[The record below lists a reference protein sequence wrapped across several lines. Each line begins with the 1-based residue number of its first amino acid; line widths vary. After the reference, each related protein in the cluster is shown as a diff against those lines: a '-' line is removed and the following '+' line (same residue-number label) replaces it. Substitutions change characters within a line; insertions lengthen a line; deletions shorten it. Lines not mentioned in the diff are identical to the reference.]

1 MAKSKLLQKAYAV
14 ETPDEVNDLYHDWA
28 ESYDQD
34 LLSQDL
40 DYVAPQEA
48 VQIFKSHFTQTSA
61 AILDVG
67 CGTGL
72 SGLALANAGFTQIDG
87 IDLSPAMLEQAR
99 QKKVYQTLQQAD
111 LLKGIELPDNHYQ
124 AALSVG
130 TFTHGHVGPDAIK
143 EVLRIIKPDGLF
155 CLTVNE
161 GVFDKM
167 DYPSALKQLEQAG
180 LCSLCDITDAD
191 YLRGEGIRSK
201 VVSLHAR

>member
-14 ETPDEVNDLYHDWA
+14 ETPDEVNDLYQDWA
-28 ESYDQD
+28 QSYDQD

-48 VQIFKSHFTQTSA
+48 VRIFKTHFTKTSA
-61 AILDVG
+61 SILDVG

-72 SGLALANAGFTQIDG
+72 SGTALVKAGFTHIDG

-99 QKKVYQTLQQAD
+99 LKKVYQNLQQAD
-111 LLKGIELPDNHYQ
+111 LLKGVDIADNQYD

-130 TFTHGHVGPDAIK
+130 TFTHGHVGPNAIN
-143 EVLRIIKPDGLF
+143 EVLRLIKPGGIF

-167 DYPSALKQLEQAG
+167 DYPASLKQLEENDVCTVYE
-180 LCSLCDITDAD
+180 LKDAD

-201 VVSLHAR
+201 VVSLRVR

>member
-1 MAKSKLLQKAYAV
+1 MAKNKLLQKAYAV
-14 ETPDEVNDLYHDWA
+14 ETPDEVNDLYNDWA

-48 VQIFKSHFTQTSA
+48 VQIFKSHFTQKSA
-61 AILDVG
+61 SILDVG

-130 TFTHGHVGPDAIK
+130 TFTHGHVGPEALSA
-143 EVLRIIKPDGLF
+143 VLRIVKPGGLF

-161 GVFDKM
+161 GVYDKM
-167 DYPSALKQLEQAG
+167 NYPSALKRLEQDG
-180 LCSLCDITDAD
+180 LCSVCDIADAD

-201 VVSLHAR
+201 VVSLHVQ